1 MAIEGEMLM
10 GIEKKIKKI
19 NKILLN
25 NKGTALVS
33 VFVLLVRIKNSAAPF
48 LNIFS
53 NCFIVKR
60 LFEKPLDDCALAEII
75 NFVDALGMSFLA
87 SLVFLF
93 TSVTLPN
100 MKKNKI
106 ARSDIE
112 DCVDTILKKIEN
124 ITVECIGLY
133 QKNSEAP
140 KRSFSE
146 YKDEDITW
154 VINNVNFQK
163 KIYLKGK
170 KFITGFQFMYEQAI
184 EIKKEVDYIKEN
196 YREYLMAD
204 ELAVLKELEN
214 SCYLQRSIER
224 YRDLIQS
231 GQVDVP
237 EETLEEI
244 KKNSPKVMGAGAF
257 TIVNC
262 IVEESEIKNGVELY
276 NKIKRTFVI

>member
-1 MAIEGEMLM
+1 M

-19 NKILLN
+19 SKILLN

-33 VFVLLVRIKNSAAPF
+33 VCVLLVRIKNSAAPF

-53 NCFIVKR
+53 NCSIVKR
-60 LFEKPLDDCALAEII
+60 LLEKPIDGCTLAEII

-112 DCVDTILKKIEN
+112 DSVDTILKKIEN
-124 ITVECIGLY
+124 ITVGCIGLY
-133 QKNSEAP
+133 KRNSKAP

-244 KKNSPKVMGAGAF
+244 KKNSPKVMGVGAS

>member
-1 MAIEGEMLM
+1 MLM
-10 GIEKKIKKI
+10 NVEKNVKRIWKFLMK
-19 NKILLN
+19 NKW
-25 NKGTALVS
+25 TAIVS
-33 VFVLLVRIKNSAAPF
+33 VIVLLVRIKNSVAPYPQVF
-48 LNIFS
+48 AQIDIISMLLERPVDGS
-53 NCFIVKR
+53 T
-60 LFEKPLDDCALAEII
+60 CAEVL
-75 NFVDALGMSFLA
+75 NFVDTLGMSFLA

-124 ITVECIGLY
+124 ITVGCIGLY
-133 QKNSEAP
+133 QRNSKAP

-154 VINNVNFQK
+154 VINNVSFQK

-196 YREYLMAD
+196 YQEYLMAD

-214 SCYLQRSIER
+214 SCYLQRAIER

-244 KKNSPKVMGAGAF
+244 KKNSPKVMGVGAS

-276 NKIKRTFVI
+276 NKIKKTFII

>member
-1 MAIEGEMLM
+1 MDIR
-10 GIEKKIKKI
+10 KSVKRVVKT
-19 NKILLN
+19 LLN
-25 NKGTALVS
+25 NKATVIVAIV
-33 VFVLLVRIKNSAAPF
+33 VVLVRIKNSVAP
-48 LNIFS
+48 LLPIFF
-53 NCFIVKR
+53 NCSAIRV
-60 LFEKPLDDCALAEII
+60 LFQKPVDGGIFAEIL
-75 NFVDALGMSFLA
+75 NFVDTLGMSFLA

-106 ARSDIE
+106 ARNDIE

-124 ITVECIGLY
+124 ITVGCIGLY
-133 QKNSEAP
+133 KRNSKAP

-244 KKNSPKVMGAGAF
+244 KKNSPKVMGVGAS